1 MIAQDEK
8 IGVYVCHCGTN
19 ISGTV
24 DVSAVAEYA
33 RTLPGVAIVR
43 EYKYM
48 CSEPG
53 QDLIRK
59 DIEELNLTR
68 VVVSSCSPLMHEV
81 TFRKACNDA
90 GLNGFLFQMSNIR
103 EQCSWVHDDR
113 ERATAKAKQLLAAA
127 VLRVGQQVAM
137 EERIVPVRPET
148 LVIGAGIAGIEAAV
162 RLADAGRKV
171 YLVERLPSI
180 GGHMAQFDK
189 TFPTLDCA
197 ACILTPKMVSVGQH
211 PNIELLTYS
220 EVEAI
225 TGYVGNFRVRVR
237 RRATSI
243 DPTKCVGCGLCWEK
257 CAVKKVP
264 SEFDAGM
271 SMRTAIYVPFAQAV
285 PNKPVI
291 DREHCLHFTRGKCG
305 ICQKTCPADAI
316 DFDIQDEI
324 LDLEVGAIIVAT
336 GFTLFDA
343 GELARYG
350 YGRLDN
356 VLTALQFERL
366 SHASGPTGGEI
377 LTKSGER
384 PGAVA
389 ILHCIGSRDENH
401 LKYCSRVCCMYSLK
415 FAHLVREKTHAEVY
429 NFYIDMRA
437 FGKGYEEFYRRVMSE
452 GVHFIRGKAAEVSTV
467 AETPEEEGKLIVVG
481 EDTLLGVTRRIP
493 VDMVILAS
501 GMRPAEGTE
510 KLARIL
516 SLGCTRDGFYLEKHV
531 KLAPVDSPSDG
542 IFLAGACTGPKDI
555 PDAVAQGAA
564 AAAGALSLIDKGR
577 VIIEPITS
585 EINPEVCAGCQL
597 CIMTCPYTAI
607 HFDSERNVSV
617 ITEELCKGCGTC
629 VAGCPS
635 GAARQ
640 KSYEDSQIYA
650 EIEGVLA

>member
-1 MIAQDEK
+1 
-8 IGVYVCHCGTN
+8 
-19 ISGTV
+19 
-24 DVSAVAEYA
+24 
-33 RTLPGVAIVR
+33 
-43 EYKYM
+43 
-48 CSEPG
+48 
-53 QDLIRK
+53 
-59 DIEELNLTR
+59 
-68 VVVSSCSPLMHEV
+68 
-81 TFRKACNDA
+81 
-90 GLNGFLFQMSNIR
+90 
-103 EQCSWVHDDR
+103 
-113 ERATAKAKQLLAAA
+113 
-127 VLRVGQQVAM
+127 
-137 EERIVPVRPET
+137 
-148 LVIGAGIAGIEAAV
+148 
-162 RLADAGRKV
+162 
-171 YLVERLPSI
+171 
-180 GGHMAQFDK
+180 
-189 TFPTLDCA
+189 
-197 ACILTPKMVSVGQH
+197 
-211 PNIELLTYS
+211 
-220 EVEAI
+220 
-225 TGYVGNFRVRVR
+225 
-237 RRATSI
+237 
-243 DPTKCVGCGLCWEK
+243 
-257 CAVKKVP
+257 
-264 SEFDAGM
+264 
-271 SMRTAIYVPFAQAV
+271 
-285 PNKPVI
+285 
-291 DREHCLHFTRGKCG
+291 
-305 ICQKTCPADAI
+305 
-316 DFDIQDEI
+316 
-324 LDLEVGAIIVAT
+324 
-336 GFTLFDA
+336 
-343 GELARYG
+343 
-350 YGRLDN
+350 
-356 VLTALQFERL
+356 
-366 SHASGPTGGEI
+366 
-377 LTKSGER
+377 
-384 PGAVA
+384 
-389 ILHCIGSRDENH
+389 
-401 LKYCSRVCCMYSLK
+401 
-415 FAHLVREKTHAEVY
+415 
-429 NFYIDMRA
+429 MRA